1 MKTLALATALTAV
14 LAAPAAFASDS
25 LAASLGVEPGT
36 YSTSELVRLSQALSD
51 NDHAEVAFILNGG
64 AGPVDASVAFDARV
78 RQAQDD
84 DEHAIA
90 AYLTNSGTEVIST
103 QSFGQNDV
111 AARIFAQL
119 AEESRFED

>member
-25 LAASLGVEPGT
+25 LAASLGVEPGVYT
-36 YSTSELVRLSQALSD
+36 TAELIQLSQALSD

>member
-1 MKTLALATALTAV
+1 MKTIALTTALVAA

-25 LAASLGVEPGT
+25 LAASLGVEADT
-36 YSTSELVRLSQALSD
+36 YSTAELVQLSQALSD

-64 AGPVDASVAFDARV
+64 AGPVDASVAFDARL
-78 RQAQDD
+78 RAAAED
-84 DEHAIA
+84 DEHAIVA
-90 AYLTNSGTEVIST
+90 NLRDSGTEVIST
-103 QSFGQNDV
+103 QSFGHNDA

>member
-1 MKTLALATALTAV
+1 MKTIALTTALVTA
-14 LAAPAAFASDS
+14 LAAPAAFASDN
-25 LAASLGVEPGT
+25 LAGSLGVEPGA
-36 YSTSELVRLSQALSD
+36 YSTSELVRLSQAMSD

-78 RQAQDD
+78 RQAQEDD
-84 DEHAIA
+84 DHAIA
-90 AYLTNSGTEVIST
+90 AYLSNSGTEVIST
-103 QSFGQNDV
+103 QSFGHNEV

>member
-1 MKTLALATALTAV
+1 MKTIALATALVTA

-25 LAASLGVEPGT
+25 LAASLGVEPGI
-36 YSTSELVRLSQALSD
+36 YSTAELVQLSQALSD
-51 NDHAEVAFILNGG
+51 NDHVEVAFILNGG

-78 RQAQDD
+78 RQVQED

-90 AYLTNSGTEVIST
+90 AYLGNSGTEVIST
-103 QSFGQNDV
+103 QSFGHNDV
-111 AARIFAQL
+111 AASIFAQL

>member
-1 MKTLALATALTAV
+1 MKTIALTTALVTA
-14 LAAPAAFASDS
+14 LAAPAAFASDN
-25 LAASLGVEPGT
+25 LAASLGVEPGAYT
-36 YSTSELVRLSQALSD
+36 TAELIQLRQAMSD

-64 AGPVDASVAFDARV
+64 ASPVDASVAFDARV
-78 RQAQDD
+78 RQAQED

-90 AYLTNSGTEVIST
+90 AYLNDSGTEVIST
-103 QSFGQNDV
+103 QSFGQNEV